1 MTEAVKKKIGRVK
14 EGVYIT
20 VIGAFIL
27 TVLYSGRDILM
38 VGIRQPDIN
47 IQLNKHINEVD
58 SMRRYTNENTQ
69 KRIDDVKVDI
79 KEDLTE
85 IKTELL
91 EIKRCIYYGRNNN
104 DLTIK

>member
-27 TVLYSGRDILM
+27 TVLYSGKDILM

-85 IKTELL
+85 IKTELRD
-91 EIKRCIYYGRNNN
+91 IKRCIYYGRNNN